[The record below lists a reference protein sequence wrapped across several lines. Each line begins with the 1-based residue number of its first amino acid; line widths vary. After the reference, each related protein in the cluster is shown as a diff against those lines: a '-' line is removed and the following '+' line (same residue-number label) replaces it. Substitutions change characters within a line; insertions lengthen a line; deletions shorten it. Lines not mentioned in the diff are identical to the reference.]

1 MALAKIPSKDECIP
15 IELAEKRRGQYE
27 AVISR
32 VFSWPDPIGY
42 ALDRDQQGMALIEF
56 PGDHAVVWLERR
68 HYLDASDEGRKSAAE
83 RVLREW
89 ARL

>member
-1 MALAKIPSKDECIP
+1 MAVAKIPNKDECIAV
-15 IELAEKRRGQYE
+15 ELPTAPRGRYE
-27 AVISR
+27 QVISR
-32 VFSWPDPIGY
+32 VFTWPDPIGY
-42 ALDRDQQGMALIEF
+42 AIERDRQAMALIEF

-68 HYLDASDEGRKSAAE
+68 HYLDVAEDERRTAAE